1 MDDSIIASYISSGCN
16 KSPQIL
22 DWGENNLI
30 CFGVC
35 NAIAVY
41 DPSECRIISTLSE
54 HKDNVNAVKWIRGK
68 CGAKNE
74 LVSASTDS
82 NVIIWRF
89 NSEKKPTYEVKCTLT
104 GHEGS
109 VHSVDGR
116 CNESKTV
123 IASAGSDNTVRIWQ
137 SNNEDICICLKVIDL
152 ERSIAFSLDILEID
166 NINSFLLAFGTD
178 TPELIFYSVG
188 DSPEATHSLVNVRG
202 HEDWIRSISMKSLKD
217 GDIFVASSGQDMTVR
232 ILRLSQRNTESN
244 NDEFYVKKDEFLLE
258 NNRYYLSLETVLFGH
273 EGWVY
278 SVDWCSETAS
288 DNDCRLLTAS
298 FDRSVVVWKPCSVSG
313 VWIEESRMG
322 EMGGDNSLGYYGG
335 KFAPNG
341 LSIIVHSYQG
351 SFHIWQKQEDKW
363 LADFTIGGHSDAVM
377 DLSWEEDGNYLL
389 SVSSDKTTRLHAPGL
404 KKDSSSVNLWCEL
417 SRPQIHGHS
426 LTSIASLKNLSFAS
440 CSEEKVV
447 RVFEV
452 SDVVLKLLNSF
463 CCSDLKKSDQSSTL
477 PSAGS
482 ITALGLSNKAVYS
495 NENSNNISIPT
506 SNEFTKINIINE
518 DFLIQHTL
526 WPEAMK
532 LYGHGNDVFT
542 ATASHD
548 GKILATAAKATNT
561 DQAKILLW
569 DTESWKIVATLEGH
583 QLTITQMEFS
593 PSDLCLLSVSRDR
606 KWCLFKKDENDK
618 YVLHAVPEKNIHSR
632 IIWSCSWS
640 HDELYFVTGS
650 RDCKAIV
657 WENGKPVGTLVS
669 DKGSVTA
676 VAFGPVIVDKENYF
690 VAVGHE
696 CGDISIYFWCLSGW
710 TLYKC
715 IPKFVGHHLS
725 IERLLFRP
733 VKNISK
739 INECSVLQLAS
750 CSIDYSVRIFDL
762 FIDKSKQLM
771 LK

>member
-1 MDDSIIASYISSGCN
+1 MDDLITASYISSGCN

-35 NAIAVY
+35 NAVAVY
-41 DPSECRIISTLSE
+41 DPLECRIISTLSE
-54 HKDNVNAVKWIRGK
+54 HTDKVNAVKWIRGK
-68 CGAKNE
+68 FGAKNE

-82 NVIIWRF
+82 KVIVWHL
-89 NSEKKPTYEVKCTLT
+89 NLEKKLSYEVKCTLS
-104 GHEGS
+104 GHKGS

-116 CNESKTV
+116 SNETKTV
-123 IASAGSDNTVRIWQ
+123 IASAGSDNTIRIWQ
-137 SNNEDICICLKVIDL
+137 RSNEDNFVCLKVIDL
-152 ERSIAFSLDILEID
+152 GRSIAFCLEILEIQ
-166 NINSFLLAFGTD
+166 NIESFLLAFGTD
-178 TPELIFYSVG
+178 VPELVFYSVG
-188 DSPEATHSLVNVRG
+188 DSPEATNALVKVHG
-202 HEDWIRSISMKSLKD
+202 HEDWIRSISMKYLKN

-232 ILRLSQRNTESN
+232 ILRLSQNNTDN
-244 NDEFYVKKDEFLLE
+244 NSDEFYVKKDEFLLE
-258 NNRYYLSLETVLFGH
+258 NHKYYLSLETVLFGH

-278 SVDWCSETAS
+278 SVDWCSEAAS
-288 DNDCRLLTAS
+288 DSDCRLLTAS
-298 FDRSVVVWKPCSVSG
+298 FDRTVVIWKPCSVSG

-351 SFHIWQKQEDKW
+351 SFHIWQKQKDKW
-363 LADFTIGGHSDAVM
+363 VADFTIGGHSDAVM
-377 DLSWEEDGNYLL
+377 DLSWEESGNYLL

-404 KKDSSSVNLWCEL
+404 KTDSSSKYLWCEL

-426 LTSIASLKNLSFAS
+426 LSSIASLKNLSFAS

-452 SDVVLKLLNSF
+452 PDTVLRLLNSF
-463 CCSDLKKSDQSSTL
+463 CCSELKKSDQLSTL

-482 ITALGLSNKAVYS
+482 ITALGLSNKAVYESENCNNANILSS
-495 NENSNNISIPT
+495 NES
-506 SNEFTKINIINE
+506 TKINIFNE
-518 DFLIQHTL
+518 DFLMQHTL

-542 ATASHD
+542 AAASND
-548 GKILATAAKATNT
+548 GKILATAAKATNA

-569 DTESWKIVATLEGH
+569 DTETWKIIGSLEGH

-593 PSDLCLLSVSRDR
+593 PSDLYLLSVSRDR

-618 YVLHAVPEKNIHSR
+618 FVLYLIPEKNIHSR

-650 RDCKAIV
+650 RDCKVII
-657 WENGKPVGTLVS
+657 WENGKPVGTMVS

-676 VAFGPVIVDKENYF
+676 VAFGPVIVEKENYV

-696 CGDISIYFWCLSGW
+696 CGDISIYLWCLSGW
-710 TLYKC
+710 TFYKS
-715 IPKFVGHHLS
+715 IPKFICHHLS
-725 IERLLFRP
+725 VQKLLFRP
-733 VKNISK
+733 VKKTSEHNK
-739 INECSVLQLAS
+739 NSVLQLAS

-762 FIDKSKQLM
+762 SINKSNQL
-771 LK
+771 K